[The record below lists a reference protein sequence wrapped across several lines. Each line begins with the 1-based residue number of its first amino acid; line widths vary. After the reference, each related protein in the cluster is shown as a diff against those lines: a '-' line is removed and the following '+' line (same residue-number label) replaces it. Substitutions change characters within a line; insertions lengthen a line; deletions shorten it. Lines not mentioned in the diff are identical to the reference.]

1 MLRFSRTSTINS
13 VIQHMLNTQ
22 NALQG
27 RVALVTGVSRRK
39 GIGFAIAQQLASLGA
54 DVFIHSFATYDAQH
68 PWGADPDGVAAL
80 VTALQA
86 HGTQIAHAAGDFLDA
101 EEPQQVMN
109 AAVRAFGHIDILVAN
124 HTYSTLGNLEELTAV
139 EIDRHLQINV
149 RGSLLLT
156 QAFAAQHHKPSG
168 GRVIL
173 LTSGQQLTPMP
184 TELAY
189 AASKGALQQI
199 TMSLSAHLIPRS
211 ITVNTVNPGAT
222 DTGWAEPE
230 LYEFIRAA
238 NPQGRWGMPADAARL
253 IGWLATDDAQWI
265 TGQTINSNGGGY

>member
-1 MLRFSRTSTINS
+1 MPNPQT
-13 VIQHMLNTQ
+13 
-22 NALQG
+22 ALKG

-68 PWGADPDGVAAL
+68 PWGADPDGVAA
-80 VTALQA
+80 
-86 HGTQIAHAAGDFLDA
+86 HAPGDFLDS
-101 EEPQQVMN
+101 EEPHRVMN
-109 AAVRAFGHIDILVAN
+109 AAVQTFGHIDILVAN

-149 RGSLLLT
+149 RGTLLLT
-156 QAFAAQHHKPSG
+156 QAFAAQHQKPSG

-199 TMSLSAHLIPRS
+199 TMSLSAHLISRG

-238 NPQGRWGMPADAARL
+238 NPQGRWGKPADAARL

-265 TGQTINSNGGGY
+265 TGQTINSNGGGF